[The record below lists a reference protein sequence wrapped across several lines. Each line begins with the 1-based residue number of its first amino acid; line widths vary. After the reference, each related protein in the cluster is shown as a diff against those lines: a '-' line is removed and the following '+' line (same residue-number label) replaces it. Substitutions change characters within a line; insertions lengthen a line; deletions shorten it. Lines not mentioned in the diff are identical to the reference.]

1 MNERSGS
8 SRRPIRWW
16 PAVAIL
22 AVVLGL
28 LGWFWLGPAPQT
40 QQRVIA
46 TFPTLF
52 FGAVALFLWL
62 VLFSRL
68 PGRVRGR
75 IFLATLLV
83 VGAGF
88 LLFEIQGVDGNLVP
102 ILGYRWAGERDFEV
116 TASAG
121 GEAIEAVETLTD
133 YPQFYG
139 PRRDA
144 TLAGPKLARDW
155 ETEPPRE
162 IWRREVGEGW
172 SAFAVAGDAA
182 VTQEQR
188 GGRELVVRY
197 DLATGTEEWVHT
209 DDSRFDTTVGGKG
222 PRATP
227 TIHGD
232 LVYTLGP
239 TGILNCLD
247 LDDGRVVWSTNVLAD
262 TGAAQPDWGLPSSPL
277 VAGDLVV
284 VEVGRGGPSLAA
296 YDRHRGEL
304 VWTVDS
310 DTASYSTPRLATVG
324 GRRQILVVNQGS
336 VAGHDPE
343 TGRQLWSEP
352 WPGGGEKVTPVL
364 PLSDDLLLV
373 SAGYGQG
380 SRLLRLVPEDPRGSS
395 YRVEEVWESRRLKS
409 KFAPM
414 VVHEGVVYGLDDGV
428 MVALDPETGERLW
441 KAGRYGHGQLILVGD
456 LLLVTT
462 EKGEVVLVEAT
473 SEEHR
478 ELGRFQAF
486 GSKTWN
492 PPALAGNLLLVRN
505 NREAAAY
512 ELPLDP

>member
-1 MNERSGS
+1 MNETPDRS
-8 SRRPIRWW
+8 RPPVRWW

-68 PGRVRGR
+68 PGRLRAR
-75 IFLATLLV
+75 IFLVTLLV
-83 VGAGF
+83 VAAGF

-102 ILGYRWAGERDFEV
+102 ILGYRWSGERDFEV
-116 TASAG
+116 TASADDG
-121 GEAIEAVETLTD
+121 AMEAVETLTD

-144 TLAGPKLARDW
+144 TLDGPRLARDW
-155 ETEPPRE
+155 QADPPRE

-172 SAFAVAGDAA
+172 SAFAIAGQAA

-197 DLATGTEEWVHT
+197 DLATGAEEWVHA
-209 DDSRFDTTVGGKG
+209 DDTSFDTTVGGKG

-227 TIHGD
+227 TIDRGR
-232 LVYTLGP
+232 VYTLGA
-239 TGILNCLD
+239 TGILNCLE
-247 LDDGRVVWSTNVLAD
+247 LDSGRRVWSRDVLAD
-262 TGAAQPDWGLPSSPL
+262 TGTAQPDWGLPSSPL
-277 VAGDLVV
+277 VTDDLVI

-296 YDRHRGEL
+296 YDRDTGEP

-310 DTASYSTPRLATVG
+310 DSGSYSTPRLAVVG
-324 GRRQILVVNQGS
+324 GRQQVLVVNQRS
-336 VAGHDPE
+336 VAGHDPA
-343 TGRQLWSEP
+343 TGRRLWSIP
-352 WPGGGEKVTPVL
+352 WDTGGEKVTPVL
-364 PLSDDLLLV
+364 PLSEDLVLV

-380 SRLLRLVPEDPRGSS
+380 SRLLRLLPEDPQGSS

-441 KAGRYGHGQLILVGD
+441 KAGRYGHGQLILVGE
-456 LLLVTT
+456 LILVTT
-462 EKGEVVLVEAT
+462 EKGDVVLVEAT
-473 SEEHR
+473 PEEHR
-478 ELGRFQAF
+478 ELGRFEAF
-486 GSKTWN
+486 DSKTWN
-492 PPALAGNLLLVRN
+492 PPALAGNLLLIRN

-512 ELPLDP
+512 ELPLAG